1 MKTKVIGILVAAGA
15 AAALFFGSMF
25 AADTVFAA
33 AETAG
38 DGETLGTQ
46 ICALTSAEVKR
57 AYKKEL
63 YGDLGCTLTLPDG
76 YVPSGEIKGM
86 YISERNPL
94 DSSNI
99 YYAVAED
106 VDTEALNEMLGS
118 DEYKE
123 RMEQKLKETYGQQA
137 VIENFRYTGTDID
150 GCPAHKVE
158 LSCRSG
164 DAEME
169 QLVYIIMA
177 DKVYTITYSQ
187 SADDE
192 RMDEFKK
199 SAESIHIVYEY

>member
-1 MKTKVIGILVAAGA
+1 MKTKVIGILAAAGA
-15 AAALFFGSMF
+15 AAALFCSSMF
-25 AADTVFAA
+25 AANTVFAA
-33 AETAG
+33 GETAG
-38 DGETLGTQ
+38 SGGTSETQ
-46 ICALTSAEVKR
+46 ICVLTGAEVKR

-63 YGDLGCTLTLPDG
+63 YGDLGCALTLPDG
-76 YVPSGEIKGM
+76 YVPSEEIKGM

-99 YYAVAED
+99 YYAVSED

-123 RMEQKLKETYGQQA
+123 RMEQKLKEAYGQQA
-137 VIENFRYTGTDID
+137 VIEAFRYTGTEID

-158 LSCRSG
+158 LSCQSG
-164 DAEME
+164 DDKME
-169 QLVYIIMA
+169 QLVYIIVA

-199 SAESIHIVYEY
+199 SAESIHIVFE